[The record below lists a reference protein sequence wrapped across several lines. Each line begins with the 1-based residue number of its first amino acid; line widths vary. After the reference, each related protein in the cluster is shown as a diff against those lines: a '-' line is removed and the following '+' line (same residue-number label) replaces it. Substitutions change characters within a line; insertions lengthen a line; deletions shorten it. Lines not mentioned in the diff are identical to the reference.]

1 VRRDIRQIDWVRL
14 IPVVLVLVFLI
25 AINMRRR
32 TDVSAPQAAGVKY
45 TSYSTDGQGAKA
57 LYLLLDNLGYK
68 PKRLRAPH
76 FTGLRADGLAVI
88 LAPDQLP
95 ISETDTER
103 LLEWIQL
110 GNTLLFAP
118 GRSEDQL
125 TKALGITRRQRQS
138 REAFIVPV
146 SSTNLTAGI
155 QRISVQSGNRVLI
168 KRNYDNA
175 SKMPALPV
183 VQHFGDSAGGVVVSM
198 SEGAGTVIVVSDP
211 YLVTNAGLPVA
222 GNLDL
227 FVNILFSYAADA
239 KTVYFD
245 EYHHGFE
252 RRTSILHLLAG
263 TSLGWA
269 LLQVAIAVILLMFS
283 RARRFG
289 QPKPMLKE
297 THRSSLEYVTS
308 LAGIYQSAR
317 ASDQVL
323 SNLYNRLLN
332 SVRGRPSSASVRTVM
347 DECSLKMKDG
357 NISERELMD
366 LSRRMELARRPKGG
380 K

>member
-1 VRRDIRQIDWVRL
+1 VRRNIRQIDWVRL

-25 AINMRRR
+25 AINIRRR
-32 TDVSAPQAAGVKY
+32 TDISAPQASGVKY

-57 LYLLLDNLGYK
+57 LYLLLEKLDYK
-68 PKRLRAPH
+68 PKRLRAPN
-76 FTGLRADGLAVI
+76 FAGLRADGLAVI

-103 LLEWIQL
+103 LLEWIQQ

-138 REAFIVPV
+138 GEAFIAPV

-155 QRISVQSGNRVLI
+155 QGVSVQSGNRVLTR
-168 KRNYDNA
+168 RNDA
-175 SKMPALPV
+175 V
-183 VQHFGDSAGGVVVSM
+183 RHFGDSAGGVVVSM

-227 FVNILFSYAADA
+227 FVNILFSHAAGA

-252 RRTSILHLLAG
+252 RRPSIFHLLAG

-269 LLQVAIAVILLMFS
+269 LLQVAIAAILLMFS

-289 QPKPMLKE
+289 QPKPMLKG

-323 SNLYNRLLN
+323 SNLYNRLMH
-332 SVRGRPSSASVRTVM
+332 SVRGRPSSENVRAVM
-347 DECSLKMKDG
+347 DECRLKMKDG

>member
-1 VRRDIRQIDWVRL
+1 MRRDIRQINWVRL
-14 IPVVLVLVFLI
+14 IPVVLALVFLI
-25 AINMRRR
+25 AVNIRHR
-32 TDVSAPQAAGVKY
+32 TDISAPQGAGVEY

-57 LYLLLDNLGYK
+57 LYLLLEKLGYK
-68 PKRLRAPH
+68 PKRLRTPKFA
-76 FTGLRADGLAVI
+76 GLRANGLAVI

-95 ISETDTER
+95 IGETDTER
-103 LLEWIQL
+103 LLEWVQQ

-125 TKALGITRRQRQS
+125 TKALGITRHQRQS
-138 REAFIVPV
+138 GKTFIAPV

-155 QRISVQSGNRVLI
+155 QGISIQSEDRVLI
-168 KRNYDNA
+168 KRSYDF
-175 SKMPALPV
+175 PV

-198 SEGAGTVIVVSDP
+198 SEGEGTVIVVSDP
-211 YLVTNAGLPVA
+211 YLLTNAGLPVA

-227 FVNILFSYAADA
+227 FVNILFSHAADA
-239 KTVYFD
+239 GTVYFD

-252 RRTSILHLLAG
+252 RRPSIFHLLAG

-323 SNLYNRLLN
+323 SNLYNRLMH
-332 SVRGRPSSASVRTVM
+332 SVRGRPSSESVRAVM